1 MKKKK
6 KKENEEED
14 KWMEE
19 QQIQINL
26 ELTLKKLIK
35 EYNRRAGIQAT
46 SFKMEGSGIIFFVK

>member
-6 KKENEEED
+6 EDEEKD
-14 KWMEE
+14 KWIEE

-35 EYNRRAGIQAT
+35 EYNRRAGI
-46 SFKMEGSGIIFFVK
+46 